1 MSRAPNITQ
10 ACALTAACSKRQR
23 KGLKTMHQSI
33 NAKIFLKKPLSL
45 ALAACCTFSAHLAAE
60 ESEESE
66 PLKDSGMEQMVVTGV
81 KTELPLNLVTDPKK
95 PRQPLPAN
103 DGADYLK
110 TIPGFSVV
118 RKGGTSGDP
127 MLRGMGG
134 SRLGMVVDG
143 ETMAGGCPSRMD
155 PPTAYIFPE
164 AMDEIEVIKGPQSVL
179 YGPGNSAGVV
189 VFNQQQER
197 PTESDWN
204 MHASLLGASAE
215 RRDGL
220 FDISYSS
227 PQFSIR
233 SSSTSAS
240 ADDYEDGDGNE
251 VNSSYERWS
260 SQVNLAWTPSDDT
273 RVEFDTAFSD
283 GEAAYADRGVDG
295 SKFARESHKAKYVR
309 SNISSWLDSIELQ
322 AYYNYIDHIMDNYSL
337 RELSST
343 ATPMVMNLDSETTG
357 FKMALVFTPMDDV
370 ELTSG
375 IDARENRHTGRSTM
389 NQSTMDYRNMKREAD
404 AEFSQLGLFSEVSW
418 QVAANQRWIAGA
430 RVDDWEV
437 KDLRDEVALSMMS
450 SVDNPT
456 AGETR
461 SELLSSGFLRY
472 EYGLESGPN
481 SSATLF
487 AGLGYTERF
496 PDYWEIFSYE
506 TADSYSALD
515 IESEKTTQLDIG
527 YIYRG
532 EKLSASVSG
541 FVNQID
547 DYLMVE
553 TDYEKAAVMSS
564 MDSMSSM
571 SMDSMDSS
579 DTRTTSIVR
588 NIQARSWGLEFDS
601 SYQLNEQWRTE
612 FTVTSVRG
620 ANETD
625 GTTLAQLPPLEGRLG
640 LYYEQTQ
647 WSAGVLWR
655 AIASQDRVDIG
666 KGNIVG
672 QDIGATDSANVIS
685 INAGWKP
692 SKSVLVTTGID
703 NLFDETYAEHI
714 SRSGANIIGFDQLT
728 RVNEPGRTFWLK
740 AIYRI

>member
-1 MSRAPNITQ
+1 
-10 ACALTAACSKRQR
+10 
-23 KGLKTMHQSI
+23 MHQRI
-33 NAKIFLKKPLSL
+33 NMKLFLKNPLSL
-45 ALAACCTFSAHLAAE
+45 ALVACCTFSTNLSAE
-60 ESEESE
+60 EIKKTES
-66 PLKDSGMEQMVVTGV
+66 LKDNEMEQMVVTGV

-127 MLRGMGG
+127 LLRGMGG

-143 ETMAGGCPSRMD
+143 ETLAGGCPSRMD

-164 AMDEIEVIKGPQSVL
+164 SMDEIEVIKGPQSVL

-189 VFNQQQER
+189 VFTQQQER
-197 PTESDWN
+197 PTENEWN
-204 MHASLLGASAE
+204 MHTSLLGASAE

-220 FDISYSS
+220 FDVSYNS
-227 PQFSIR
+227 PLLSIR

-240 ADDYEDGDGNE
+240 ADNYEDGDGNE
-251 VNSSYERWS
+251 VHSNYERWS
-260 SQVNLAWTPSDDT
+260 SQVTLAWTPNDDT
-273 RVEFDTAFSD
+273 RVEIDTAFSD
-283 GEAAYADRGVDG
+283 AEAAYADRGVDG
-295 SKFARESHKAKYVR
+295 SKFARESYKAKYTR
-309 SNISSWLDSIELQ
+309 SNISSWLESMELQ

-343 ATPMVMNLDSETTG
+343 STPMAMNLDSETTG
-357 FKMALVFTPMDDV
+357 FKLTLVFTPLEDV

-375 IDARENRHTGRSTM
+375 IDGRDNRHTSRSTM
-389 NQSTMDYRNMKREAD
+389 NQSAMDYRDMDREAD
-404 AEFSQLGLFSEVSW
+404 AEFSQLGLFSEASW
-418 QVAANQRWIAGA
+418 QVADNQRWIAGT
-430 RVDDWEV
+430 RIDDWEV
-437 KDLRDEVALSMMS
+437 KDLRDSISLSMMS

-472 EYGLESGPN
+472 EYGFESGRN
-481 SSATLF
+481 SSTTLF

-496 PDYWEIFSYE
+496 PDYWEVIARE
-506 TADSYSALD
+506 IEDSYSALD

-527 YIYRG
+527 YILSG
-532 EKLSASVSG
+532 KKLSVSISG
-541 FVNQID
+541 FVNEID
-547 DYLMVE
+547 DYLMIE
-553 TDYEKAAVMSS
+553 TDYEKAAVL
-564 MDSMSSM
+564 SSM
-571 SMDSMDSS
+571 SGMDSS
-579 DTRTTSIVR
+579 VDTRNTTIVR

-601 SYQLNEQWRTE
+601 SYQLAERWRTE
-612 FTVTSVRG
+612 FTLTSVRG

-625 GTTLAQLPPLEGRLG
+625 GATLSQLPPLEGRAG
-640 LYYEQTQ
+640 LYYEQPQ
-647 WSAGVLWR
+647 WSAGILWR

-666 KGNIVG
+666 KGNIIG
-672 QDIGATDSANVIS
+672 QDIGSTDSANVVS
-685 INAGWKP
+685 INAAWKP
-692 SKSVLVTTGID
+692 ISKVLITAGID

-714 SRSGANIIGFDQLT
+714 SRSGADIAGFEQLT

-740 AIYRI
+740 TIYRL

>member
-1 MSRAPNITQ
+1 
-10 ACALTAACSKRQR
+10 
-23 KGLKTMHQSI
+23 MHQSI

-66 PLKDSGMEQMVVTGV
+66 ALKDSEMEQMVVTGV

-143 ETMAGGCPSRMD
+143 ETLAGGCPSRMD

-233 SSSTSAS
+233 SASTSAS
-240 ADDYEDGDGNE
+240 ADNYEDGDGNE

-273 RVEFDTAFSD
+273 RLELDTSFSD
-283 GEAAYADRGVDG
+283 GEAAYADRGMDG
-295 SKFARESHKAKYVR
+295 SKFARESYKTKYVR

-322 AYYNYIDHIMDNYSL
+322 AYYNYIDHVMDNYSL

-343 ATPMVMNLDSETTG
+343 STPMAMNLDSETSG
-357 FKMALVFTPMDDV
+357 FKVALMFTPLDNV
-370 ELTSG
+370 ELTTG
-375 IDARENRHTGRSTM
+375 IDARENRHTSRSTM
-389 NQSTMDYRNMKREAD
+389 DQSTMDYRDMERQAD
-404 AEFSQLGLFSEVSW
+404 AEFSQLGLFSEASW
-418 QVAANQRWIAGA
+418 QIAPNQRWIAGA

-472 EYGLESGPN
+472 EYGLESDPN

-515 IESEKTTQLDIG
+515 IEAEKTTQLDIG

-532 EKLSASVSG
+532 EKLSASISG

-547 DYLMVE
+547 DYLMIE
-553 TDYEKAAVMSS
+553 TDYEKAAVMTS

-571 SMDSMDSS
+571 SMDDMDSS

-601 SYQLNEQWRTE
+601 SYQLNEQWRSE

-640 LYYEQTQ
+640 LYYEQAQ

-672 QDIGATDSANVIS
+672 QDIGTTDSANVIS

-692 SKSVLVTTGID
+692 NKSVLITTGID